1 HIVRGLAD
9 GRKKNES
16 DVRTLIDDGP
26 FLPEDALR
34 VGLVDDVAYEDQVDD
49 KLRAGERRARIDP
62 DDYARVS
69 PTSVGLNRGPRV
81 AGIYASGTI
90 TSGKSGY
97 DALNGGV
104 AGSGTLDAYNKAAPA
119 HT

>member
-1 HIVRGLAD
+1 
-9 GRKKNES
+9 
-16 DVRTLIDDGP
+16 
-26 FLPEDALR
+26 
-34 VGLVDDVAYEDQVDD
+34 
-49 KLRAGERRARIDP
+49 LRAGERRARIDP

-81 AGIYASGTI
+81 AVIYASGTI

-104 AGSGTLDAYNKAAPA
+104 AGSDTLIDYIKQAPRDSSNRA
-119 HT
+119 IGRRSDSPGGSATASGAIWRELMVTRNA